1 MNQKIFDPLICGASI
16 SEQHLQTELRQDK
29 WYQLGIKTLN
39 KIQKHWSELNNECIP
54 MQQSV
59 FAFFTWGASNS
70 EQLLNLSQNCVKTG
84 EIKYWWKPHQNPETL
99 VGAK

>member
-1 MNQKIFDPLICGASI
+1 MNEKIFDPLICGASI
-16 SEQHLQTELRQDK
+16 SEQHLQTELHQEK

-70 EQLLNLSQNCVKTG
+70 EQLLNTELCQDRRNQVLMKTSP
-84 EIKYWWKPHQNPETL
+84 KSRN
-99 VGAK
+99 VGQG

>member
-59 FAFFTWGASNS
+59 FAFLYMWCINFWATYKHKIASRQGKS
-70 EQLLNLSQNCVKTG
+70 SIDESS
-84 EIKYWWKPHQNPETL
+84 HQNPETL
-99 VGAK
+99 IGVK